1 MLSKERHQ
9 TATGPSVVRSQWFR
23 AFVTLT
29 EKYDALALPS
39 AQVWPFPNNWTFP
52 KTING
57 MKMDT
62 YHRRMEVVV
71 PVSLIG
77 VPSLAI
83 PAGFSDK
90 RLPMGFQLFGRRG
103 DDRKL
108 LSLGQAYH
116 LHNYPPFKGLRR
128 SL

>member
-1 MLSKERHQ
+1 M
-9 TATGPSVVRSQWFR
+9 A
-23 AFVTLT
+23 LT
-29 EKYDALALPS
+29 EKFDALALPS
-39 AQVWPFPNNWTFP
+39 AQVWPFPIDWTFP

-62 YHRRMEVVV
+62 YHRWMEIVV

-83 PAGFSDK
+83 PAGFSDQG
-90 RLPMGFQLFGRRG
+90 LPMGFQLFGRRG
-103 DDRKL
+103 EDRKL

-116 LHNYPPFKGLRR
+116 LRNDWTAQLSAR
-128 SL
+128 